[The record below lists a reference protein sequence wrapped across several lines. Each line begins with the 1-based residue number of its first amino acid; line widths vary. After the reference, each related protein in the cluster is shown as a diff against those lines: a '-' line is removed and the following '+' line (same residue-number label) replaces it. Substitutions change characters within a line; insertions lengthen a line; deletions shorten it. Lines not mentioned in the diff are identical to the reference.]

1 MIFRAM
7 KGDDLASATLDEL
20 ERIYRDT
27 SAPLAVPRGRFR
39 GRHLAWLRT
48 TGNPVWLGPALWLAF
63 ARIPF
68 GVDFDRRRWFFL
80 HHAARIGH
88 FLPDIGPSR
97 WRDTQTIRLHYH
109 PSRLPGAVRTFL
121 YDEVKPLTESLC
133 LGIGG
138 IHAPRGRGEQFFF
151 SLERVG

>member
-1 MIFRAM
+1 
-7 KGDDLASATLDEL
+7 
-20 ERIYRDT
+20 
-27 SAPLAVPRGRFR
+27 
-39 GRHLAWLRT
+39 
-48 TGNPVWLGPALWLAF
+48 
-63 ARIPF
+63 
-68 GVDFDRRRWFFL
+68 
-80 HHAARIGH
+80 
-88 FLPDIGPSR
+88 GPSR

-138 IHAPRGRGEQFFF
+138 INAPRGRGEQFLF